1 MNEWVIAALAG
12 GLAIGVVIGL
22 VLGRLGASATINAQR
37 EDREALVAQFKAL
50 SADVLAEQGRRADAT
65 ADDRLRRTEALMT
78 PVQQNLA
85 ALQQRLIDVE
95 KERSRI
101 AGELQQQ
108 VHTVVATSENLRRET
123 SELSTALRRP
133 NVRGSWGESQ
143 LRRVVEIAGMVEY
156 VDFIEQ
162 ETTTTS
168 SDSTIRPD
176 MKVLLG
182 QGKFCYVDSKTPLLA
197 FLDAQQAASEEDRSA
212 DLRRFAANVRNHID
226 LLSNKTYWKADLGSP
241 EFVALFIP
249 AEALY
254 AEALTQAPELMEYAA
269 ARNVILTSPTSLIGL
284 LRAVAYG
291 WKQTKLADTAAEVA
305 SLGRELYD
313 RLSVMGR
320 LMDTLGRSLTT
331 SVKSYNHVVGSLE
344 SRVLVTARKMGD
356 LQMSG
361 DPIETP
367 VVVDEE
373 VRTVKAVELVED
385 AEEVPALLGRVQA
398 V

>member
-22 VLGRLGASATINAQR
+22 VLGRLGASASMNAQR
-37 EDREALVAQFKAL
+37 EDREALVTQFKAL

-95 KERSRI
+95 NQRSRM

-108 VHTVVATSENLRRET
+108 VQNVITTSNHLRQET
-123 SELSTALRRP
+123 NQLATALRKP

-168 SDSTIRPD
+168 NDSTIRPD

-197 FLDAQQAASEEDRSA
+197 FLDAQQATSDDDRSA
-212 DLRRFAANVRNHID
+212 DLRRFAENVRTHID

-249 AEALY
+249 SEALY
-254 AEALTQAPELMEYAA
+254 AEALTQAPELMDYAA
-269 ARNVILTSPTSLIGL
+269 ARNVVLTSPTSLIGL

-320 LMDTLGRSLTT
+320 LMDGLGRSLTA

-344 SRVLVTARKMGD
+344 ARVLVTARKMGD
-356 LQMSG
+356 LQMSSA
-361 DPIETP
+361 PIETP
-367 VVVDEE
+367 GVIEDE
-373 VRTVKAVELVED
+373 VRSVNAVELVED
-385 AEEVPALLGRVQA
+385 AQELPALLGRAQA